1 MKFIYNKM
9 RLIEVQNETP
19 IVQNSIGNEI
29 EVSFNDLNILDY
41 SCYLL
46 FETPVGEIS
55 PRLVMTRNNN
65 SFKIILTDQ
74 WFTAFYGKAKI
85 SFLLKKSTLE
95 LITTSYPIAI
105 LEAVSET
112 EETHITL
119 DEYNQLNETINQV
132 DVKATN
138 NTLKFKDYY
147 NKNEVDTLFT
157 KKSETKEIADNL
169 SEVNV
174 KVNDFQNRLEIV
186 ETKKADKQ
194 SLGETQTIVSRH
206 GVRLDVLETDKA
218 DKTEVESIKKDL
230 VSVYKF
236 RGSFMIDEFNNLSD
250 KKVGDVFNIKEP
262 FSVDVSGDKLVEGYD
277 YPSGTNIALYDNG
290 GIFIDVFSG
299 VLNLENYYTKQE
311 VDSRIKTYSAGEGIS
326 IENGVIS
333 LNIPNI
339 EGVKF

>member
-55 PRLVMTRNNN
+55 PRLVMTRNSN

-132 DVKATN
+132 DLKATN
-138 NTLKFKDYY
+138 NTLKFEDYY
-147 NKNEVDTLFT
+147 DKNEVDTLFT
-157 KKSETKEIADNL
+157 KKNETKEIADNL

-174 KVNDFQNRLEIV
+174 KVNDFENRLELV
-186 ETKKADKQ
+186 ET
-194 SLGETQTIVSRH
+194 T
-206 GVRLDVLETDKA
+206 KA
-218 DKTEVESIKKDL
+218 DKTEVESIKKNL

-236 RGSFMIDEFNNLSD
+236 RGNFMIDEFNNLSD

-262 FSVDVSGDKLVEGYD
+262 FSVSNDTLIEGYD
-277 YPSGTNIALYDNG
+277 YPSGTNIALFDNE
-290 GIFIDVFSG
+290 GISIDVFSG
-299 VLNLENYYTKQE
+299 VLNLDNY
-311 VDSRIKTYSAGEGIS
+311 
-326 IENGVIS
+326 
-333 LNIPNI
+333 
-339 EGVKF
+339 